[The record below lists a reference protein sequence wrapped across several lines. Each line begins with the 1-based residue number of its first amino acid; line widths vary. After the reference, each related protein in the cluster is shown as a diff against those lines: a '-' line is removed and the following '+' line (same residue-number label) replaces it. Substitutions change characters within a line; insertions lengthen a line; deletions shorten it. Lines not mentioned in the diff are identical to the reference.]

1 MLCLEDGAL
10 NIYFMATKPHVNRVL
25 FLQSFPLF
33 GCGSGTYTKE
43 LARELD
49 KMKDLKT
56 AIVCPQGKEEI
67 DGLKLYPLDLP
78 FPVAFTGHPE
88 WPGCRLYKDLS
99 PQEISEVFKYFLSS
113 VVRAVEDFK
122 PNLIHCQH
130 ISLLVWVASFIKL
143 LYGINFIV
151 TAHGT
156 GVLGASENKVYIAP
170 SQDALKRAKK
180 IVAVSGDTK
189 RWLLK
194 VFGLDFFRKTRII
207 PGGIYLNEKNEE
219 KPIKII
225 NEKYNLAGK
234 KVVLFSGKLT
244 PQKGVNYLIKAA
256 KDIPADIFIIGDG
269 PEKKALEDL
278 VVKLGLSNVH
288 LLGYMGDDKK
298 QELEEF
304 YERADVFVAPSV
316 WDEPLG
322 LVILEAMA
330 SRTPVIATRKG
341 GIPLAVKDGVNGIL
355 VRPRNSQQ
363 IVEASRKILENDE
376 LRKKMGEAARKT
388 VEEKFTWQKIAEKY
402 LRIYNKAYVNGNGG
416 NGKAQAKKEI
426 KQAAPAK
433 VSDN

>member
-1 MLCLEDGAL
+1 MPK
-10 NIYFMATKPHVNRVL
+10 KPHIKRVL

-33 GCGSGTYTKE
+33 GCGSGTYTKD
-43 LARELD
+43 LAYELD
-49 KMKDLKT
+49 KMKDIET

-67 DGLKLYPLDLP
+67 SGLKIYPLDLP

-88 WPGCRLYKDLS
+88 WPGCRLYRDLN
-99 PQEISEVFKYFLSS
+99 PQEIAEVFKYFLSS

-156 GVLGASENKVYIAP
+156 GVLGASESKVYIIP

-194 VFGLDFFRKTRII
+194 VFGIDFSRKTRII
-207 PGGIYLNEKNEE
+207 PGGIHWDQKAEE

-225 NEKYNLAGK
+225 NEKYNLEGK
-234 KVVLFSGKLT
+234 KVVLFSGKLVET
-244 PQKGVNYLIKAA
+244 KGVNYLIKAA
-256 KDIPADIFIIGDG
+256 RDIPANIFIIGDG
-269 PEKKALEDL
+269 PEKKNLEDL
-278 VVKLGLSNVH
+278 VVKMGLSNVH
-288 LLGYMGDDKK
+288 LLGYMGEDKK
-298 QELEEF
+298 EELAEF
-304 YERADVFVAPSV
+304 YRRADVFVAPSV

-330 SRTPVIATRKG
+330 AGTPVVATRKG

-355 VRPRNSQQ
+355 IRPRNSQQ
-363 IVEASRKILENDE
+363 IVNATRKILENDE

-388 VEEKFTWQKIAEKY
+388 VEEKFTWEKIAQKY
-402 LRIYNKAYVNGNGG
+402 LRIYNKAYANGNSNGNGG
-416 NGKAQAKKEI
+416 VKKKVKKKRPKKRKSRKLI
-426 KQAAPAK
+426 KFLIT
-433 VSDN
+433 N